1 MKWLRLLLL
10 FSSSIYSQAF
20 VQTFTDRCTGEI
32 KTIVIPFEGSTV
44 VAFYNR
50 SQSFTIND
58 VRSGKLQAWLE
69 ETYAWW
75 ATISPCSTNQAT
87 TTATQTT
94 TSNATQ
100 NATATAT
107 SSTSPPPQG
116 GTSQNQTS
124 NTESSSSTTE
134 STATETGGSDSGNDS
149 SGETS
154 SSEEG
159 SSESGDE
166 TSSEETSQEESSES
180 EESSERDSED
190 DGEDSDD
197 GEESEEDDNKKSKQ
211 KVNPIIVAANVATM
225 SSLDGSVN
233 FVTNIGLSQASL
245 SGITSYS
252 LNAMIWDNLQQFNI
266 NIGKSYTNKKPTV
279 TLYHY
284 KPDGKMYGKTT
295 GGEINSI
302 STTSI
307 NAMYSFGMFN
317 IALGSSKVY
326 LLPKNKIVGWA
337 TNFMVMKS
345 GKDYSFIPTAI
356 GFATKPYSFN
366 RHTISPMIAVAI
378 NPVMFNTVDNSFLF
392 NKNAMFVLGA
402 SDSFNLTRNFYAN
415 LGFNIVES
423 TANLPMTWAIT
434 IGSRFQF

>member
-50 SQSFTIND
+50 SESFTIND

-100 NATATAT
+100 NATASAT
-107 SSTSPPPQG
+107 SSATAPPQG

-124 NTESSSSTTE
+124 STESSTSSTD
-134 STATETGGSDSGNDS
+134 STTDQTGGSDSGNDS
-149 SGETS
+149 SSETG

-159 SSESGDE
+159 SSDSGDE
-166 TSSEETSQEESSES
+166 TSSEETSEEESSEG
-180 EESSERDSED
+180 ESED

-197 GEESEEDDNKKSKQ
+197 GEESEEEDSKESKQ
-211 KVNPIIVAANVATM
+211 KANPIIVAANVATM
-225 SSLDGSVN
+225 SALDGTVS
-233 FVTNIGLSQASL
+233 FVTNVGLSQASL
-245 SGITSYS
+245 SGVTSYS
-252 LNAMIWDNLQQFNI
+252 FNAMIWDNLQQFNI
-266 NIGKSYTNKKPTV
+266 NLGRSYTNKEQSV
-279 TLYHY
+279 VLYRPN
-284 KPDGKMYGKTT
+284 KNVVT
-295 GGEINSI
+295 GGNVKNI

-345 GKDYSFIPTAI
+345 DKDYSFIPTAI

-378 NPVMFNTVDNSFLF
+378 NPAMFNTVDNSFLF

>member
-1 MKWLRLLLL
+1 MKWLRLFLL

-20 VQTFTDRCTGEI
+20 VQTFTDRCTNEI

-50 SQSFTIND
+50 SESFTIND

-124 NTESSSSTTE
+124 STESSASSTD
-134 STATETGGSDSGNDS
+134 STTDKTGGSDSGNDS
-149 SGETS
+149 SSETS

-159 SSESGDE
+159 NSDSTDEASSEES
-166 TSSEETSQEESSES
+166 SSEETSEEDSSEG
-180 EESSERDSED
+180 ESED
-190 DGEDSDD
+190 DGKDSDD
-197 GEESEEDDNKKSKQ
+197 GEESEEEDSKSKQ
-211 KVNPIIVAANVATM
+211 KTNPVIVAANVATM
-225 SSLDGSVN
+225 SALDGTVS
-233 FVTNIGLSQASL
+233 FVTNVGLSQASL
-245 SGITSYS
+245 SGVTSYS

-266 NIGKSYTNKKPTV
+266 NLGKSYTNKEQSV
-279 TLYHY
+279 VLYRPN
-284 KPDGKMYGKTT
+284 KNVFT
-295 GGEINSI
+295 GGNVKNI

-366 RHTISPMIAVAI
+366 RHTISPMVAVAV

-423 TANLPMTWAIT
+423 TANLPMTWAVT

>member
-20 VQTFTDRCTGEI
+20 VQTFTDRCTGEV

-50 SQSFTIND
+50 SESFTIND

-69 ETYAWW
+69 ETYLWW
-75 ATISPCSTNQAT
+75 QNISPCSTNQAT

-116 GTSQNQTS
+116 GNSQNQTS
-124 NTESSSSTTE
+124 STESSSSTTE
-134 STATETGGSDSGNDS
+134 STSTETGQSDSGNDS
-149 SGETS
+149 SSETS
-154 SSEEG
+154 SNEEG
-159 SSESGDE
+159 SSDSTDE
-166 TSSEETSQEESSES
+166 TSSEENSQS
-180 EESSERDSED
+180 EESSEGDSED
-190 DGEDSDD
+190 DGEDPDD
-197 GEESEEDDNKKSKQ
+197 GEESEEEDSKGSKQ
-211 KVNPIIVAANVATM
+211 KANPIIVAANVATM
-225 SSLDGSVN
+225 SALDGTVS

-252 LNAMIWDNLQQFNI
+252 FNAMIWDNLQQFNI
-266 NIGKSYTNKKPTV
+266 NLGKSYTNKEQSV
-279 TLYHY
+279 ILYRPN
-284 KPDGKMYGKTT
+284 KNVFI
-295 GGEINSI
+295 GGNIKNI

-317 IALGSSKVY
+317 IALGSSRVY

-366 RHTISPMIAVAI
+366 QHTISPMLAVAV
-378 NPVMFNTVDNSFLF
+378 NPIMFNTVDNSFLF

>member
-1 MKWLRLLLL
+1 MFL

-50 SQSFTIND
+50 SESFTIND

-100 NATATAT
+100 NATASAT
-107 SSTSPPPQG
+107 SSATAPPQG

-124 NTESSSSTTE
+124 STESSASSTD
-134 STATETGGSDSGNDS
+134 STTDQTGGGDSGNDS
-149 SGETS
+149 SSETS

-159 SSESGDE
+159 SGDSGDE
-166 TSSEETSQEESSES
+166 TSSEETSEEESSEG
-180 EESSERDSED
+180 ESED

-197 GEESEEDDNKKSKQ
+197 GEESEEEDSKSKQ
-211 KVNPIIVAANVATM
+211 KANPIIVAANVATM
-225 SSLDGSVN
+225 SALDGTVS
-233 FVTNIGLSQASL
+233 FVTNVGLSQASL
-245 SGITSYS
+245 SGVTSYS
-252 LNAMIWDNLQQFNI
+252 FNAMIWDNLQQFNI
-266 NIGKSYTNKKPTV
+266 NLGRSYTNKEQSV
-279 TLYHY
+279 VLYRPN
-284 KPDGKMYGKTT
+284 KNVVT
-295 GGEINSI
+295 GGNVKNI

-366 RHTISPMIAVAI
+366 RHTISPMLAVAV